1 MNIVI
6 AEDSVVSLMLLE
18 AALTEAGHTVRA
30 TSNGQ
35 EALEAIGEGGCQLV
49 ISDWEMPVMDGLQL
63 CQAVRTSALQGYI
76 YFILLT
82 GHDSRD
88 AKLNALTAG
97 VDDFIS
103 KPFDGVELTLKLR
116 AVERLLSVESREMVI
131 FALAKLTE
139 SRDSDTGSHL
149 ERVQHYTR
157 YLGRALQGRPE
168 FPEVDDAFVNSLF
181 MTSPLHDIGK
191 AAIPDHVLLKPG
203 KLTDLEFEIMK
214 THTTLGAKTLEAVLK
229 KHPQAGFLHMASEIA
244 MTHHERFD
252 GTGYPNKLK
261 GRDIPL
267 CGRIMAVADVYD
279 ALTTRRVYKPAMDH
293 QAARDIICKGSGSH
307 FDPDLVAAFLRQEP
321 QFIAI
326 RDTYQDVLQE
336 AA

>member
-1 MNIVI
+1 
-6 AEDSVVSLMLLE
+6 
-18 AALTEAGHTVRA
+18 
-30 TSNGQ
+30 
-35 EALEAIGEGGCQLV
+35 
-49 ISDWEMPVMDGLQL
+49 
-63 CQAVRTSALQGYI
+63 
-76 YFILLT
+76 
-82 GHDSRD
+82 
-88 AKLNALTAG
+88 
-97 VDDFIS
+97 
-103 KPFDGVELTLKLR
+103 
-116 AVERLLSVESREMVI
+116 
-131 FALAKLTE
+131 
-139 SRDSDTGSHL
+139 
-149 ERVQHYTR
+149 
-157 YLGRALQGRPE
+157 
-168 FPEVDDAFVNSLF
+168 
-181 MTSPLHDIGK
+181 LHDIGK